1 VGLFVLMKILTRVNG
16 GKAADRP
23 QKINFYTNKK
33 APLLLTELFEVSS
46 GFEPE

>member
-1 VGLFVLMKILTRVNG
+1 VGLFVLMKIVTRVNG

-23 QKINFYTNKK
+23 QNIFNSNKK

>member
-1 VGLFVLMKILTRVNG
+1 MKIVTQVNG

-23 QKINFYTNKK
+23 KKQIFYSNKK